1 MPPTTGVNLK
11 QVAKQFND
19 ALYVIREDAP
29 GIEALEPQAIA
40 WLKDARYTIMCKLE
54 EAFNQLEA
62 SREKPP
68 QLLDQLGWSSGA
80 DGPHASLTTTATY
93 TAPGDLTVPWA
104 TLATPL
110 RPKWIDP
117 SHRLYLATDSIPIE
131 LRPYAEEF
139 RKNLHVLLLNCDFTS
154 CTASISMFG
163 HIELSISFPA
173 VTRALCVED
182 EFSRASGRESRGT
195 FSAARFAGPLR
206 DLRGAEDVE
215 LKKNSESSQPVATA
229 TSKSEEDE
237 TDEGS
242 SFWEL
247 ETDSDGSESSLSDSD
262 VETSI

>member
-1 MPPTTGVNLK
+1 MPPTTGADLK

-62 SREKPP
+62 SRDKPP
-68 QLLDQLGWSSGA
+68 Q
-80 DGPHASLTTTATY
+80 
-93 TAPGDLTVPWA
+93 
-104 TLATPL
+104 L

-139 RKNLHVLLLNCDFTS
+139 RENLHVLLLNCEFNS

-163 HIELSISFPA
+163 HIELSIFFPA
-173 VTRALCVED
+173 D

-195 FSAARFAGPLR
+195 FSAARFAGPLG

-215 LKKNSESSQPVATA
+215 LKKNSEGSQPVATA
-229 TSKSEEDE
+229 TFKSEEDE

-247 ETDSDGSESSLSDSD
+247 KTDSDGSESSLSDSD
-262 VETSI
+262 VEASI

>member
-62 SREKPP
+62 SRDKPP
-68 QLLDQLGWSSGA
+68 Q
-80 DGPHASLTTTATY
+80 
-93 TAPGDLTVPWA
+93 
-104 TLATPL
+104 L

-195 FSAARFAGPLR
+195 FSAARFAGPLG

-247 ETDSDGSESSLSDSD
+247 KTDSDGSESSLSDSD